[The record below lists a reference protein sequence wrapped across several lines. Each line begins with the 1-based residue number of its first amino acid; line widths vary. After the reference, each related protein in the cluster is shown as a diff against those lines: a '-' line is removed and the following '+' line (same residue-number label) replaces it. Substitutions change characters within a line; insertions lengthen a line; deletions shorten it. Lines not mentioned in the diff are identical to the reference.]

1 MEPIYKAVVTALI
14 AYSSHYGVVKL
25 YDHLCVPDG
34 IRGFITGIFTTG
46 SPICSM
52 GVNMISGT
60 QVTYSSM
67 LLTTVTRL
75 VVDLISPLT
84 SGKSSID

>member
-1 MEPIYKAVVTALI
+1 MEAIYKAVLTAFI
-14 AYSSHYGVVKL
+14 AYSSHYSVVKL

-34 IRGFITGIFTTG
+34 IRGFVTGIFTTG
-46 SPICSM
+46 SPICSI

-67 LLTTVTRL
+67 LLTTITRL
-75 VVDLISPLT
+75 VVDLVSPFT
-84 SGKSSID
+84 PEKPPVN